1 MRCEV
6 FLSFTFTFVLKLEV
20 MVNYFGKKTH
30 QLGTG
35 GEFFSN
41 KGSNFVPRVQTK
53 LDLSNTIYRNRF
65 KF

>member
-6 FLSFTFTFVLKLEV
+6 FSSLTFTFVLKLEV

-35 GEFFSN
+35 GEFYSN
-41 KGSNFVPRVQTK
+41 KGSNFAPRVQPK
-53 LDLSNTIYRNRF
+53 VGLVQYLISQ
-65 KF
+65 